1 MSRAACPDKPF
12 PPRSPPLRGAQE
24 QSGIARQDEK
34 QETGRLHPA
43 RVPRLRLPN
52 GKPHRGGFFLIP
64 IYLFFFFAG
73 AARWRGG
80 TKWAM
85 GASLLARSGG
95 LRLSRAALG
104 KGSPFLALR
113 LGMVCPVTHCR

>member
-34 QETGRLHPA
+34 QETGRLDPA
-43 RVPRLRLPN
+43 GVPRLRLPPGRQASPRCVFFN
-52 GKPHRGGFFLIP
+52 TNLFIFFLLGQP
-64 IYLFFFFAG
+64 L
-73 AARWRGG
+73 ARGH
-80 TKWAM
+80 KWAM
-85 GASLLARSGG
+85 GASLLALPSR

-104 KGSPFLALR
+104 KGSPFLPEGQKVQPRHPLR
-113 LGMVCPVTHCR
+113 